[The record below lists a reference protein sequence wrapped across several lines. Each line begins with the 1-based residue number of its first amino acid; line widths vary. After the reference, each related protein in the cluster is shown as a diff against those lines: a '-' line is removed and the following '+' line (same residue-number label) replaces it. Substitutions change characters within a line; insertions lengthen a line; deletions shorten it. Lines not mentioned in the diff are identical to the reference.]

1 MEDEAKFKAYK
12 VVCPVCKET
21 MWVCKSIAMET
32 GINAGIGD
40 CPYCKAILY
49 MSFNKE
55 NQEMDLKGVKK

>member
-55 NQEMDLKGVKK
+55 N